1 MSVNQD
7 ELADSLAT
15 VLGAIEASPNNVALL
30 QKQVELMR
38 ALDMTDELEDTVT
51 HLSSLVMLNEGES
64 SERMDRSDCSSM
76 EDSLG

>member
-1 MSVNQD
+1 
-7 ELADSLAT
+7 
-15 VLGAIEASPNNVALL
+15 
-30 QKQVELMR
+30 MR